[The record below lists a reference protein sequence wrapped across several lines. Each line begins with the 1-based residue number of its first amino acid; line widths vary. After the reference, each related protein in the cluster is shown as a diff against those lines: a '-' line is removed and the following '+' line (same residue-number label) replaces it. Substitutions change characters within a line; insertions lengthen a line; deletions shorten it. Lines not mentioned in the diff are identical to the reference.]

1 MVSECKTTPE
11 GDGYSHQDRRR
22 DRNAETKY
30 LKLENALQVEVQA
43 TEKKAVT
50 EL

>member
-11 GDGYSHQDRRR
+11 GEGCSHQDRYQERKR

-30 LKLENALQVEVQA
+30 LRRESALQVEVQA
-43 TEKKAVT
+43 TE
-50 EL
+50 